1 MAAGNVFW
9 DAIAR
14 LYNSESGTS
23 HIIRTNDE
31 LRVWNDIGSAVKFPK
46 GRVII
51 GSDVVPDC
59 FYIVKSGVVMA
70 YEELDNGS
78 ELAYF
83 FMERN
88 SVLLEANLIL
98 SKAPGVS
105 FRALEDSMLIRVTRE
120 QLLRALED
128 NPMVLISLLSSVSN
142 KFLDAMDANREMKK
156 HDAYWRVCGLLIEFA
171 EKYGAQYDG
180 KVLIRRRISV
190 QLITDMLG
198 INRATTVRSM
208 RQLRDLGLVERIN
221 GYYCVRSIEALRR
234 HQENNA

>member
-51 GSDVVPDC
+51 GPDEIPDC
-59 FYIVKSGVVMA
+59 LVKSGVVMA

-120 QLLRALED
+120 QLLHALED

-208 RQLRDLGLVERIN
+208 RKLRDLGLVEHIN

>member
-23 HIIRTNDE
+23 HIIRTKDE

-51 GSDVVPDC
+51 GPDVIPDC

-120 QLLRALED
+120 QLLRALEG

-208 RQLRDLGLVERIN
+208 RKLRDLGLVEHIN

>member
-31 LRVWNDIGSAVKFPK
+31 LRVWNDIGSAVKFQK

-51 GSDVVPDC
+51 GPDVIPDC

-208 RQLRDLGLVERIN
+208 RKLRDLGLVEHIN

>member
-51 GSDVVPDC
+51 GPDVIPDC

-98 SKAPGVS
+98 SKAAGVS
-105 FRALEDSMLIRVTRE
+105 FRAVEDSILLRVTRE
-120 QLLRALED
+120 ELLHALE
-128 NPMVLISLLSSVSN
+128 
-142 KFLDAMDANREMKK
+142 
-156 HDAYWRVCGLLIEFA
+156 
-171 EKYGAQYDG
+171 
-180 KVLIRRRISV
+180 
-190 QLITDMLG
+190 
-198 INRATTVRSM
+198 
-208 RQLRDLGLVERIN
+208 
-221 GYYCVRSIEALRR
+221 
-234 HQENNA
+234 

>member
-31 LRVWNDIGSAVKFPK
+31 LRVWSDIGSAVKFPK

-51 GSDVVPDC
+51 GPDEIPDC

-120 QLLRALED
+120 QLLHALED

-180 KVLIRRRISV
+180 K
-190 QLITDMLG
+190 DAG
-198 INRATTVRSM
+198 
-208 RQLRDLGLVERIN
+208 
-221 GYYCVRSIEALRR
+221 
-234 HQENNA
+234 

>member
-23 HIIRTNDE
+23 HIIRTKDE

-51 GSDVVPDC
+51 GPDVIPDC

-208 RQLRDLGLVERIN
+208 RKLRDLGLVEHIN

>member
-51 GSDVVPDC
+51 GPDEIPDC

-120 QLLRALED
+120 QLLHALED

-190 QLITDMLG
+190 QLITDMLD

-208 RQLRDLGLVERIN
+208 RKLRDLGLVEHIN

>member
-9 DAIAR
+9 DAIDR

-51 GSDVVPDC
+51 GPDVIPDC

-208 RQLRDLGLVERIN
+208 RKLRDLGLVEHIN

>member
-51 GSDVVPDC
+51 GPDEIPDC

-128 NPMVLISLLSSVSN
+128 VY
-142 KFLDAMDANREMKK
+142 KRQT
-156 HDAYWRVCGLLIEFA
+156 YT
-171 EKYGAQYDG
+171 GAG
-180 KVLIRRRISV
+180 SGPGCTR
-190 QLITDMLG
+190 
-198 INRATTVRSM
+198 
-208 RQLRDLGLVERIN
+208 
-221 GYYCVRSIEALRR
+221 
-234 HQENNA
+234 